1 MGGVRQRAGE
11 PATGRNG
18 EDPRPVGR
26 KTRRARSEAALSRI
40 CADFEPRRRWVR
52 SLHVTQRE
60 AVAESSRSSVTQK
73 LTLRLKTGT
82 DSQVSKP
89 SRGPAEFSPYRVR
102 AIALSPFRP
111 LALSPHRRF
120 AMSPVCAKNRSSCYH
135 LPFQANA

>member
-40 CADFEPRRRWVR
+40 CAGFEPRRRWVR

-60 AVAESSRSSVTQK
+60 AVAENSGSSVTQK
-73 LTLRLKTGT
+73 LTLRLKTGA

-89 SRGPAEFSPYRVR
+89 SRGRAEFFALPSPGHRPFAVSPAVSPCRPYARKTAPP
-102 AIALSPFRP
+102 AIICHFRRMP
-111 LALSPHRRF
+111 D
-120 AMSPVCAKNRSSCYH
+120 SSG
-135 LPFQANA
+135 PE